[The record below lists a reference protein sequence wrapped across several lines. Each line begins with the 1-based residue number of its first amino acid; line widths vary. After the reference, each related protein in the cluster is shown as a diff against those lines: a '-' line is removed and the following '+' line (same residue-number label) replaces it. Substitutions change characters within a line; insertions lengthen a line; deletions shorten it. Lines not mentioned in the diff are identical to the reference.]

1 METKN
6 DSTQFAG
13 GTLEHTVIFALS
25 SDIQQTDSSY
35 SI

>member
-13 GTLEHTVIFALS
+13 ALWSTTVIFALS